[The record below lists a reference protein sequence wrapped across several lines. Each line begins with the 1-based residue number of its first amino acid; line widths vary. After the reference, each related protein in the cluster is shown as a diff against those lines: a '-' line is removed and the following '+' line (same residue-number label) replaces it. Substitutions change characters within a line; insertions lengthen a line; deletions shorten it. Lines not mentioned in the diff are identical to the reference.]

1 VKKFLFNTAQRIAPR
16 TFSNLR
22 SLSSLQLSAL
32 EKEFDQGP
40 ARFIHYERELRNL
53 RREIDELRRDN
64 RRVAE
69 LYDVVFEWAHR
80 NAAERGVAPIA
91 DQAATVARVADVM
104 ADTQVGA
111 VDGGEP
117 NPTSAQT

>member
-1 VKKFLFNTAQRIAPR
+1 MKKFLFNAAQRIAPR
-16 TFSNLR
+16 TVSNLR
-22 SLSSLQLSAL
+22 SLSSLQLSAM

-80 NAAERGVAPIA
+80 SAAERGVAPIP
-91 DQAATVARVADVM
+91 DQAATVARVAEVM
-104 ADTQVGA
+104 ADNHGGA
-111 VDGGEP
+111 VDGGEHDS
-117 NPTSAQT
+117 TSGPA